1 MVGRSLSEEY
11 QMAAAR
17 HILATGSDLEVT
29 RLDYRAGD
37 GTTLHVHDREQ
48 AGWVASG
55 RFRLTVEG
63 KATEHASGSAYM
75 VPAQSRH
82 TFEVLEPGIV
92 YIVTSPK
99 QRTFQA

>member
-1 MVGRSLSEEY
+1 MT
-11 QMAAAR
+11 AAR
-17 HILATGSDLEVT
+17 EILASGSELEVT

-37 GTTLHVHDREQ
+37 GTKPHSHDCEQ
-48 AGWVASG
+48 AGWVESG
-55 RFRLTVEG
+55 LFRLTADDRVTLHG
-63 KATEHASGSAYM
+63 AGSAY
-75 VPAQSRH
+75 VVAAGSKH

>member
-1 MVGRSLSEEY
+1 MTAVR
-11 QMAAAR
+11 QV
-17 HILATGSDLEVT
+17 LASGSDLEVT

-37 GTTLHVHDREQ
+37 GTAPHVHDCEQ
-48 AGWVASG
+48 VGWVASG

-63 KATEHASGSAYM
+63 KVTLHEAGSAYV
-75 VPAQSRH
+75 VPAHATH

-99 QRTFQA
+99 QQTYTARSA

>member
-1 MVGRSLSEEY
+1 MS
-11 QMAAAR
+11 AAR
-17 HILATGSDLEVT
+17 EVLASGSGLEVT
-29 RLDYRAGD
+29 RLDYRVED
-37 GTTLHVHDREQ
+37 GTTPHLHDCEQ

-55 RFRLTVEG
+55 RFRLTLDGRVSLHG
-63 KATEHASGSAYM
+63 AGSAYV
-75 VPAQSRH
+75 VPARSIH